1 MTFNSHT
8 DPQWLSQ
15 RTSLCSV
22 IQPLLSLLTLG
33 ELTFSQSQAVRYHV
47 TECEHCRAALTEYQE
62 VDEALKRYFTCEP
75 RADLPAATYVPTSFE
90 DFLSAAES
98 AVSAPRLPVGMS
110 LHHEETQPKQ
120 VTTGATSYDDART
133 QPALADASPHSPAP
147 YALKTPYGPPH
158 ASPGAP
164 VGVAG
169 RAQPYQ
175 PVVNLR
181 MAAGKRN
188 VRSVYLG
195 GNITRNDWRH
205 MLVSN
210 LGPVG
215 VAPAYPDPSSSLWPS
230 LPAAVI
236 NRFDYVGPYSISGH
250 LGEDVEWNDKNADP
264 GTEWVISAPH
274 RAVRSTASVSRD
286 VSAFHSEDGQSQEVW
301 WPLVR
306 SARAVQRL
314 VMQALE
320 RTDLY
325 FAWLD
330 TPLCA
335 ATLTEVGWAQSKGK
349 IVWVAGPK
357 PFDELWLAY
366 TMADLYSFH
375 YSSPVDAFQN
385 MLQAT
390 ASGEF

>member
-1 MTFNSHT
+1 MTLNSHP

-15 RTSLCSV
+15 RSSLCSV

-47 TECEHCRAALTEYQE
+47 TECEHCRAALAQYQE
-62 VDEALKRYFTCEP
+62 VDGALKQYFTCEP
-75 RADLPAATYVPTSFE
+75 RADVPAAYVPTSFD
-90 DFLSAAES
+90 DFLSAVEGTGS
-98 AVSAPRLPVGMS
+98 DPRLPVSMP
-110 LHHEETQPKQ
+110 LHKEPQPNH
-120 VTTGATSYDDART
+120 VTISSASYDDALT
-133 QPALADASPHSPAP
+133 QPALGDASPIAA
-147 YALKTPYGPPH
+147 YALKTSYGPPN
-158 ASPGAP
+158 ASP
-164 VGVAG
+164 VAAAQ
-169 RAQPYQ
+169 RAQPQ
-175 PVVNLR
+175 PVSLR
-181 MAAGKRN
+181 LAAGKRD

-215 VAPAYPDPSSSLWPS
+215 VAPAYPVPSSSLWPS

-236 NRFDYVGPYSISGH
+236 NHFDYVGPYSISGD
-250 LGEDVEWNDKNADP
+250 LGDAAEWNDKSADP
-264 GTEWVISAPH
+264 GTEWVISIPH
-274 RAVRSTASVSRD
+274 RAVRSAASTNRD
-286 VSAFHSEDGQSQEVW
+286 VSAFYSEDGQTQEVW

-306 SARAVQRL
+306 SARAVRRL

-330 TPLCA
+330 TPMCA

-349 IVWVAGPK
+349 IIWVAGPR

-375 YSSPVDAFQN
+375 YPSPADAFQN
-385 MLQAT
+385 MLQVA
-390 ASGEF
+390 ASGRF